1 MCLAVPAQIVER
13 RDDLAVADLHGNRV
27 QINTM
32 LTPEAEVG
40 DWILM
45 HAGFSIQRLDA
56 ESAEQ
61 TWSVLEDLEQ
71 SARHT
76 ADQTS
81 ESP

>member
-45 HAGFSIQRLDA
+45 HAGFAIQRLDA
-56 ESAEQ
+56 DSAEQ

-71 SARHT
+71 SARL
-76 ADQTS
+76 AAGEAN
-81 ESP
+81 ESS